1 MNEEQVVDLDV
12 VEEEE
17 KVEIPPLA
25 SDLMVFEVSLDSL
38 DLTTLAGHKDEIID
52 PRAVAI
58 KSAII
63 DQKTDTLKVRL
74 ITARCNLK

>member
-1 MNEEQVVDLDV
+1 MNEEQVVDVDV

-25 SDLMVFEVSLDSL
+25 SDLMVFEVSLNAN
-38 DLTTLAGHKDEIID
+38 DLTILAGHQDEIID
-52 PRAVAI
+52 PKGIAI
-58 KSAII
+58 KSAVI

>member
-1 MNEEQVVDLDV
+1 MNEEQVVDIDV
-12 VEEEE
+12 VEEE

-25 SDLMVFEVSLDSL
+25 SDLMVFEVSLD
-38 DLTTLAGHKDEIID
+38 TLAGHKDEIID

>member
-1 MNEEQVVDLDV
+1 MNEEQVVDEDV

-38 DLTTLAGHKDEIID
+38 DLTTLAGHKDEIIG